1 MFRDF
6 PGSPVAKNPLA
17 NVRDMGSIPGPE
29 TEIPH
34 ILGQLSWYTARP
46 SPCSAT
52 REATNHNEKP
62 VVFSR
67 GSLRAAVKTQHSQKQ
82 ITLETGV

>member
-1 MFRDF
+1 MKTFRDF

-34 ILGQLSWYTARP
+34 ILGQLSPVHHKTE
-46 SPCSAT
+46 SMLS
-52 REATNHNEKP
+52 NER
-62 VVFSR
+62 SN
-67 GSLRAAVKTQHSQKQ
+67 
-82 ITLETGV
+82 